1 MKKTHLR
8 RSVSALLICAML
20 LSLCGYTGTSIAA
33 ADADTPA
40 SVQRTYTRYYEQVY
54 EAENAVGNGT
64 SVNTDH
70 TGYSGTGFVDNF
82 NATGKYIDFQINIP
96 VTGDY
101 SFILR
106 YANATGHKAHAHVYL
121 DGEIQETIPLHALSD
136 WNTWGSSELGAT
148 MVSAGT
154 HTLRISFVDYAVNID
169 ALTVEDKH
177 ESIRSLYLSNW
188 KNMMAIWNDTKLCS
202 EDTPEAGPSI
212 REIRFASKPNQR
224 LLWILL

>member
-1 MKKTHLR
+1 M
-8 RSVSALLICAML
+8 
-20 LSLCGYTGTSIAA
+20 
-33 ADADTPA
+33 
-40 SVQRTYTRYYEQVY
+40 
-54 EAENAVGNGT
+54 
-64 SVNTDH
+64 
-70 TGYSGTGFVDNF
+70 
-82 NATGKYIDFQINIP
+82 
-96 VTGDY
+96 
-101 SFILR
+101 
-106 YANATGHKAHAHVYL
+106 YL

-212 REIRFASKPNQR
+212 REIRFASNWNQNQIKDYSGFFYDNTANKKYTSATEFNGEGYFTEDGTLRTNYLKYGDEYPDGLNFSRDYFMIPNKTC
-224 LLWILL
+224 LFPII

>member
-1 MKKTHLR
+1 M
-8 RSVSALLICAML
+8 
-20 LSLCGYTGTSIAA
+20 
-33 ADADTPA
+33 
-40 SVQRTYTRYYEQVY
+40 
-54 EAENAVGNGT
+54 
-64 SVNTDH
+64 
-70 TGYSGTGFVDNF
+70 
-82 NATGKYIDFQINIP
+82 
-96 VTGDY
+96 
-101 SFILR
+101 
-106 YANATGHKAHAHVYL
+106 YL

-202 EDTPEAGPSI
+202 EDTPEAGLFERFDSHQIGIKTKSKITLDSFMITPRI
-212 REIRFASKPNQR
+212 RSTHQPLSSMVKDISQKMVRSEQTT
-224 LLWILL
+224 